1 MPLLNV
7 SFGIFAF
14 MPQGWVF
21 MLLIILLEACVMSR
35 VLLKQWLSNDIFTS
49 TLASN
54 LASGIVGIVISMIL
68 TGGWWLVVWFPWVSS
83 HEVDIHNSMAL
94 LGLIAYYVVAMVLS
108 VLIEWGLNH
117 VILRKKYL
125 ARSILN
131 ATLWA
136 NAASYA
142 LGAVLITILCLV

>member
-1 MPLLNV
+1 
-7 SFGIFAF
+7 
-14 MPQGWVF
+14 

>member
-1 MPLLNV
+1 
-7 SFGIFAF
+7 

-117 VILRKKYL
+117 VILRKKYP